1 MLTRE
6 TFIEYLRDG
15 LSHLH
20 DTKRLRQNPLVTL
33 SGVAHRPD
41 AASALRGIL
50 IEGVESLKPTDD
62 APSQSRDWR
71 LYDSLFYY
79 YVQQLDQRIV
89 ADQLALSVRHLRRE
103 QHAALEVLADR
114 LWEQFGLEAK
124 SHTEAGG
131 IVTPVQSTPISPFE
145 VDELAWLKDLPSEK
159 PTDLN
164 KTLSEVLDLAQP
176 LLIQHNADTKVAI
189 DSDSDL
195 PNLAVHPVALDQILL
210 SLLNVAI
217 PHSAGGVVQI
227 KAEPRQWAVEVQVQS
242 SETSANLQ
250 PLQEEDAASLEVAR
264 QLTALCGGKL
274 SLKES
279 GAPFSATLSLPALEQ
294 LPVLA
299 IDDNDDTLQ
308 LLRRYTAGT
317 RFRLVGT
324 SDPEQALD
332 LAEKLSPQ
340 IIVLDV
346 MMPEVD
352 GWKVMSKLRQH
363 PLTSHIPILVC
374 TILAQENLALA
385 LGASGFVQKPVTR
398 RALLEALNHQA
409 KMVQPASATESR

>member
-15 LSHLH
+15 LNHLH
-20 DTKRLRQNPLVTL
+20 DAKRLRQNPLVAL
-33 SGVAHRPD
+33 LGVAHRPD
-41 AASALRGIL
+41 AASALRNTL
-50 IEGVESLKPTDD
+50 IKAVESLKPSDD
-62 APSQSRDWR
+62 APSRSRDWR

-103 QHAALEVLADR
+103 QRAALEVLADK
-114 LWEQFGLEAK
+114 LWEQFDLETK
-124 SHTEAGG
+124 SHEDAGK
-131 IVTPVQSTPISPFE
+131 VPAPAQATPTRPLE

-164 KTLSEVLDLAQP
+164 KALSEILDLARP
-176 LLIQHNADTKVAI
+176 LLTQHNAGTKVTI
-189 DSDSDL
+189 DGDL

-217 PHSAGGVVQI
+217 PRSAGGVVQI
-227 KAEPRQWAVEVQVQS
+227 KAEPLHWAVEVQVQS
-242 SETSANLQ
+242 SGTSASFQ
-250 PLQEEDAASLEVAR
+250 PVQEEDASSLEVAR
-264 QLTALCGGKL
+264 QLTVLCGGKL
-274 SLKES
+274 SLEEDS
-279 GAPFSATLSLPALEQ
+279 APFSVVLSLPALEQ

-299 IDDNDDTLQ
+299 IDDNADTLQ
-308 LLRRYTAGT
+308 LLQRYTAGT

-332 LAEKLSPQ
+332 LAEKLCPQ

-352 GWKVMSKLRQH
+352 GWKVMSMLRQH
-363 PLTSHIPILVC
+363 PLTSHIPIVVC

-398 RALLEALNHQA
+398 QALLEALNHQA
-409 KMVQPASATESR
+409 EMTQPASAIESR

>member
-20 DTKRLRQNPLVTL
+20 DAKRLRQNPLSTL
-33 SGVAHRPD
+33 LGLAHRPD
-41 AASALRGIL
+41 AASALRSILVEGI
-50 IEGVESLKPTDD
+50 ESLKPADD
-62 APSQSRDWR
+62 APSRSRDWR

-103 QHAALEVLADR
+103 QRAALEVLADK
-114 LWEQFGLEAK
+114 LWKQLDPETKLHENTNEAITPARAAPTSSLEV
-124 SHTEAGG
+124 S
-131 IVTPVQSTPISPFE
+131 
-145 VDELAWLKDLPSEK
+145 ELAWLKDLPSER
-159 PTDLN
+159 PTDL
-164 KTLSEVLDLAQP
+164 KKALSEVLELAQP
-176 LLIQHNADTKVAI
+176 LLTQHDAVTKVTI
-189 DSDSDL
+189 DDEL

-217 PHSAGGVVQI
+217 PRSAGGVVQV
-227 KAEPRQWAVEVQVQS
+227 KAEPLNWAIEIQVQS
-242 SETSANLQ
+242 STAPTNPQ
-250 PLQEEDAASLEVAR
+250 PMQEEDATSLEVAR
-264 QLTALCGGKL
+264 QLTILCGGRL
-274 SLKES
+274 RVEEDGS
-279 GAPFSATLSLPALEQ
+279 PFSIALTLPALER

-299 IDDNDDTLQ
+299 IDDNADTLQ
-308 LLRRYTAGT
+308 LLQRYTAGT

-324 SDPEQALD
+324 ADPEQAHD
-332 LAEKLSPQ
+332 LVEKVCPQ

-363 PLTSHIPILVC
+363 PLTCHIPIVVC
-374 TILAQENLALA
+374 TMLAQENLALA
-385 LGASGFVQKPVTR
+385 LGASGFIQKPVTR
-398 RALLEALNHQA
+398 QALLDALNRQA
-409 KMVQPASATESR
+409 EMMESASAIDSR